1 MGTFVYGPGELEM
14 SYIHQWPN
22 DVDSLAKVLSSSR
35 CKANPASQ
43 I

>member
-1 MGTFVYGPGELEM
+1 MGTFVYDWGDLKM
-14 SYIHQWPN
+14 SYIHNWPN
-22 DVDSLAKVLSSSR
+22 EVDSLAKVLSWSR